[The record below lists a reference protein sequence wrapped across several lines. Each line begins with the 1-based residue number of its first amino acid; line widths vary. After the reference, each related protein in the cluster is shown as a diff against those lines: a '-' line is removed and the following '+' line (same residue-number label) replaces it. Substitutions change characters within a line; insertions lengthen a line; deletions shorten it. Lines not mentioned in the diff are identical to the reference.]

1 MEYKKALAFIKS
13 NSILEQEEGTEVIF
27 KQAQETARG
36 NLDPFLLKD
45 LKQHLGGTND
55 AIKEAPQ
62 EIQMPDFSNLE
73 IATAAALQMRATMGS
88 PNIDLSN
95 GVTTEY
101 QVVEGDYGDIPVR
114 IYRHEEA
121 TKPVPAFIFYH
132 GGGFVGGTPAVVE
145 NFCKGIAEKLPAV
158 VINVDYHLAPEFPA
172 PAAPKDCYRVLEWV
186 VEQSDEL
193 GIDASKIGVSGD
205 SAGGTLAAAVSY
217 MDYEAETNY
226 VGFQALLYPALTLV
240 DEDNDKYQWDIS
252 EFGASEETLPLV
264 APGIIGM
271 NSSGELLRTAYVRD
285 ENPASPI
292 YSPLSAVDKSIYPP
306 TLIASA
312 EFDALR
318 AFADIFAKEL
328 RASGV
333 QTKAIVYQGMC
344 HAFIDKYGIFP
355 QAEDVADEIVQM
367 MKEIF

>member
-27 KQAQETARG
+27 KQAQETVRG

-101 QVVEGDYGDIPVR
+101 RVVEGDYGDIPVR

-172 PAAPKDCYRVLEWV
+172 PAAPKDCYRALEWV

-252 EFGASEETLPLV
+252 KFGASEETLPPSRQVSL
-264 APGIIGM
+264 
-271 NSSGELLRTAYVRD
+271 E
-285 ENPASPI
+285 
-292 YSPLSAVDKSIYPP
+292 
-306 TLIASA
+306 
-312 EFDALR
+312 
-318 AFADIFAKEL
+318 
-328 RASGV
+328 
-333 QTKAIVYQGMC
+333 
-344 HAFIDKYGIFP
+344 
-355 QAEDVADEIVQM
+355 
-367 MKEIF
+367 